1 MSVAIMTDSNSGI
14 TQAEAGE
21 LGIKVV
27 PMPFYIDEA
36 VYYEDITMSQAE
48 FYEFLEKK
56 VDVKTSQ
63 PTPDSLMHNWRE
75 ARARRDWGETLLRM
89 QYAFGG

>member
-1 MSVAIMTDSNSGI
+1 MSVAILVDSNSGI
-14 TQAEAGE
+14 TPEEAKKS
-21 LGIKVV
+21 GIYLL

-75 ARARRDWGETLLRM
+75 ARVRRDWGETLLRM